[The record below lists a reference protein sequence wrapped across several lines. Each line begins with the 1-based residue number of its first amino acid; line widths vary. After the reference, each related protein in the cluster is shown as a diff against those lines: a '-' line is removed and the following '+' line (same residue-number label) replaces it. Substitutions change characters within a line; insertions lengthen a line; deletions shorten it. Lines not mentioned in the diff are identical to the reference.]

1 METIRKHK
9 ELFCALGAI
18 IICAVLILVWR
29 EYDRTFIARDE
40 SLICE
45 VALKKAP
52 DDWDAAGEAVLTAL
66 GEPYISGDSA
76 VLFLYDE
83 SGNVGAAEF
92 TREEAGWRYKYI
104 YKTTD
109 GRSHGRILL
118 PPSSTG
124 PTTAVYVVSDSIRY
138 ISYELYGEEVTV
150 EVDRLPF
157 VYILPEDYEN
167 RRFLD
172 ADGNVVGH

>member
-45 VALKKAP
+45 VALKKGS

-83 SGNVGAAEF
+83 SGYVGAAEF
-92 TREEAGWRYKYI
+92 MREEAGWRYKYVRRCSDRGS
-104 YKTTD
+104 YGTLYTSV
-109 GRSHGRILL
+109 GFVTFVL
-118 PPSSTG
+118 
-124 PTTAVYVVSDSIRY
+124 SDSIRY
-138 ISYELYGEEVTV
+138 IIYEFNGEDVAV
-150 EVDRLPF
+150 EVDSLPF
-157 VYILPEDYEN
+157 VYILPEGYEN
-167 RRFLD
+167 RRFLQ
-172 ADGNVVGH
+172 ADVTVVRY

>member
-52 DDWDAAGEAVLTAL
+52 DDWDAAGKAVLTAL

-92 TREEAGWRYKYI
+92 RREEAGWRYKYI
-104 YKTTD
+104 YRNRD
-109 GRSHGRILL
+109 GRSYGRIPL
-118 PPSSTG
+118 PPPTG
-124 PTTAVYVVSDSIRY
+124 PTTAVYVVNDSIRY
-138 ISYELYGEEVTV
+138 ISYELDGEEVVV

-167 RRFLD
+167 RGFLD

>member
-76 VLFLYDE
+76 VQFLYDE
-83 SGNVGAAEF
+83 SGYVGAAQF
-92 TREEAGWRYKYI
+92 RHEEAGWRYKYASECI
-104 YKTTD
+104 DRD
-109 GRSHGRILL
+109 GYGTLYI
-118 PPSSTG
+118 TG
-124 PTTAVYVVSDSIRY
+124 GVGFATFVLSDSIRY
-138 ISYELYGEEVTV
+138 IIYEFNGEDVAV

-172 ADGNVVGH
+172 ADSNVVGY

>member
-9 ELFCALGAI
+9 ELFCALGII

-45 VALKKAP
+45 IALEKAP

-66 GEPYISGDSA
+66 GEPFILGDSA
-76 VLFLYDE
+76 VQFLRDE
-83 SGNVGAAEF
+83 SGRVGAAQF
-92 TREEAGWRYKYI
+92 RREEAGWRYKYASECI
-104 YKTTD
+104 DRGGYGTLY
-109 GRSHGRILL
+109 I
-118 PPSSTG
+118 TG
-124 PTTAVYVVSDSIRY
+124 GVGFATFVLSDSIRY
-138 ISYELYGEEVTV
+138 IIYEFNGEDVAV

-172 ADGNVVGH
+172 ADGNVVGF

>member
-92 TREEAGWRYKYI
+92 RREEAGWRYKYVSECI
-104 YKTTD
+104 DRGGYGTLYIA
-109 GRSHGRILL
+109 GGVGFVPFVL
-118 PPSSTG
+118 
-124 PTTAVYVVSDSIRY
+124 SDSIRY
-138 ISYELYGEEVTV
+138 IIYEFNGEDVAV

-157 VYILPEDYEN
+157 VYILPEGYEN

-172 ADGNVVGH
+172 ADGNVVGY

>member
-9 ELFCALGAI
+9 ELFCALGII

-29 EYDRTFIARDE
+29 EYDRTFIAPDE

-52 DDWDAAGEAVLTAL
+52 DDWDAAGKAVLTAL

-76 VLFLYDE
+76 VQFLYDE
-83 SGNVGAAEF
+83 SGYVGAAEF
-92 TREEAGWRYKYI
+92 MREEAGWRYKYVRRCSDRGS
-104 YKTTD
+104 YGTLYTSV
-109 GRSHGRILL
+109 GFVTFVL
-118 PPSSTG
+118 
-124 PTTAVYVVSDSIRY
+124 SDSIRY
-138 ISYELYGEEVTV
+138 IIYEFNGEDVAV

-157 VYILPEDYEN
+157 VYILPEGYEN
-167 RRFLD
+167 REFID
-172 ADGNVVGH
+172 ADGNVVRY

>member
-1 METIRKHK
+1 MKTIRKNK
-9 ELFCALGAI
+9 ELFCALGII

-29 EYDRTFIARDE
+29 EYDRTFIAPDD

-92 TREEAGWRYKYI
+92 RREEAGWRYKFIREWVDRGGYGTFYI
-104 YKTTD
+104 A
-109 GRSHGRILL
+109 GIGFI
-118 PPSSTG
+118 
-124 PTTAVYVVSDSIRY
+124 AYVVSDSIRY
-138 ISYELYGEEVTV
+138 IIYEFNGEDVAV
-150 EVDRLPF
+150 EVDSLPF
-157 VYILPEDYEN
+157 VYILPEGYEN
-167 RRFLD
+167 RGLID
-172 ADGNVVGH
+172 ADGNVVGY